1 VHELM
6 ERTREAPVLASSGA
20 REGCPPNLPS
30 TEFVSG
36 NTARKPA
43 VLVSCYLPFWRKRDP
58 GPPPAD
64 TSPQSRLELFEEMV
78 LPHLNSAH
86 NFARWLTRN
95 EDDAQDLVQESY
107 LRAFRFFDS
116 YKGGDG
122 KAWILAIV
130 RNTCRTSE
138 RWRNAGSVPFDETR
152 HGVDTQMTDQE
163 QNAADQEKLG
173 VLRGCI
179 EQLPVEFREVLIMRE
194 LEEMSYR
201 EIADTTGIS
210 LGTVMSRLSRA
221 RKRLEACAARRIV
234 GAAG

>member
-1 VHELM
+1 M
-6 ERTREAPVLASSGA
+6 EQTSAAPDSVLRDAV
-20 REGCPPNLPS
+20 R
-30 TEFVSG
+30 V
-36 NTARKPA
+36 PA
-43 VLVSCYLPFWRKRDP
+43 ALVSCYLPFWRKRDSEQLP
-58 GPPPAD
+58 GD
-64 TSPQSRLELFEEMV
+64 TTSQSRLERFEEMV
-78 LPHLNSAH
+78 LPHLDSAH

-95 EDDAQDLVQESY
+95 EHDAQDLVQEAY
-107 LRAFRFFDS
+107 LRAFRFFDT
-116 YKGGDG
+116 YRGGDG

-138 RWRNAGSVPFDETR
+138 RWRNARSVPFDETK
-152 HGVDTQMTDQE
+152 HGVNVRTSGQE
-163 QNAADQEKLG
+163 QNAADNEKMRA
-173 VLRGCI
+173 LRSCI

-221 RKRLEACAARRIV
+221 RKRLETCAAGRIV